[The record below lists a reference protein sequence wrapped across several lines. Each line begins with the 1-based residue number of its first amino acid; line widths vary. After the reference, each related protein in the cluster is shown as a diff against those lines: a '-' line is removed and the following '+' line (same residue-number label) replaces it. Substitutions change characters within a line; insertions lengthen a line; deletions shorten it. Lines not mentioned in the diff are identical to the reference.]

1 MNAMEIA
8 VNLIALHDGELVGR
22 TRFQK
27 RAYLLHRCGA
37 SFTSKFVYHHY
48 GPYSFDLADG
58 LTDARA
64 EGRIEIE
71 EQPGRYGIRHA
82 IFRLKGDLPR
92 PQQLG
97 ELPVRAAHRFLTSMK
112 EEASDIVLEIAAT
125 IVFLRDEGRYGGQA
139 VEETRVRKPLKATAQ
154 RIDKAC
160 SLLRRLGLDTI
171 A

>member
-22 TRFQK
+22 TRLQK

-37 SFTSKFVYHHY
+37 EFALNFVYHHY

-71 EQPGRYGIRHA
+71 ERPGRYGIRYA
-82 IFRLKGDLPR
+82 IFRLKGDVR
-92 PQQLG
+92 QQERLG
-97 ELPVRAAHRFLTSMK
+97 ELPIRDAGRLLKIMK
-112 EEASDIVLEIAAT
+112 EELSDIVLEIAAT
-125 IVFLRDEGRYGGQA
+125 IIFLRDEGGYQSNA
-139 VEETRVRKPLKATAQ
+139 VEETKARKPLKATAQ
-154 RIDKAC
+154 RIDGAL
-160 SLLRRLGLDTI
+160 SLLRKLGLDT
-171 A
+171 AA